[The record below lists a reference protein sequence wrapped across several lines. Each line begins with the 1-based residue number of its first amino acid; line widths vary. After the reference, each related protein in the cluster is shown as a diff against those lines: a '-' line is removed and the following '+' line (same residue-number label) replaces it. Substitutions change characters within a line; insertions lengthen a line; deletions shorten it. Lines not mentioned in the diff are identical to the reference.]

1 MFSLPLIISAV
12 CLYNIRDLSV
22 FFTDLRICQDRS
34 AKLRVASGIK
44 FCYIKNVGFIQSR
57 KGGRLSM
64 NIDDSVFAIKLYEM
78 EEQYGKLQCR
88 IRICEQGGRDKIHS
102 ELQKA
107 REEYKENTLLL
118 EEKAKTCRSQA
129 VTRLTQAQLDYR
141 KKIGESMR
149 KQIVRDL
156 HTPDSSSREDEEEAD
171 MLYAEFAMDFA
182 TLAMQQALISALKAL
197 DRQKSPGNTDAEQEA
212 GSEDTESAQRKGEDA
227 ECRK

>member
-1 MFSLPLIISAV
+1 MRSLPLIISLL
-12 CLYNIRDLSV
+12 CLYNIRNVSA
-22 FFTDLRICQDRS
+22 FFTDFRICQDRS
-34 AKLRVASGIK
+34 EKLRVAPENNI
-44 FCYIKNVGFIQSR
+44 CYIKNVGFIKRR
-57 KGGRLSM
+57 KGGCLSM

-118 EEKAKTCRSQA
+118 EEKARTCRSQA
-129 VTRLTQAQLDYR
+129 VSRLSQAQLDYR
-141 KKIGESMR
+141 HKIGEIMK
-149 KQIVRDL
+149 KQIISDL
-156 HTPDSSSREDEEEAD
+156 HTQDSSPQEDEEEAD

-182 TLAMQQALISALKAL
+182 TLAMQQALISALTAL
-197 DRQKSPGNTDAEQEA
+197 DGQKSAENSDRKQNAE
-212 GSEDTESAQRKGEDA
+212 GTDTETEQKKGADV

>member
-44 FCYIKNVGFIQSR
+44 FCYIK
-57 KGGRLSM
+57 
-64 NIDDSVFAIKLYEM
+64 YEM

-156 HTPDSSSREDEEEAD
+156 HTPDSSSGEDEEEAD

-197 DRQKSPGNTDAEQEA
+197 DRQKSLENTDTEQET
-212 GSEDTESAQRKGEDA
+212 GSADTESAQRKGEDA